1 VRAARSQD
9 HMKGRRHARRLQYI
23 RNMPEEQRKN
33 HLERIAS
40 GAASAPA
47 RRSNTLSLTARL
59 GLWCGEEGLLRAT
72 RSRLEQH
79 RREDNAPAPRV
90 TPARAARAGEWGGRL
105 ARRDSGGRAGL
116 DTCLPSLRIGAYN
129 LPSSMDLRTF
139 LEDMQARAA
148 PPPNAWLGL
157 GKLNLPLCRARP
169 EGVPWAWSQTGARPG
184 ASLAAEARGACRRGR
199 LWAAVMQRSAVPMHA
214 CMRRGREPGVC
225 GGCLR

>member
-1 VRAARSQD
+1 MRAARAQD

-47 RRSNTLSLTARL
+47 RRSNTLSLYSASRPL
-59 GLWCGEEGLLRAT
+59 MRGRGAVRAF
-72 RSRLEQH
+72 RSRPEQH

-148 PPPNAWLGL
+148 PPPSAWLGL
-157 GKLNLPLCRARP
+157 GKLNLPLCRACP
-169 EGVPWAWSQTGARPG
+169 KGVPWAWSQTGARPP
-184 ASLAAEARGACRRGR
+184 L
-199 LWAAVMQRSAVPMHA
+199 L
-214 CMRRGREPGVC
+214 REPVAPAGVAVF
-225 GGCLR
+225 GLQ